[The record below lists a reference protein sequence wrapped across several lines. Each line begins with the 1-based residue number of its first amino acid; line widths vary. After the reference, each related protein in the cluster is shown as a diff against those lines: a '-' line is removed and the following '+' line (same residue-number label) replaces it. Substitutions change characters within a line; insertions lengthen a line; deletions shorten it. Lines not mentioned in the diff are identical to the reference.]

1 MQKTAGP
8 QLNQAREDFNK
19 RVSRKS
25 MLGKSKKVQW
35 ESCPALSMN
44 SRKATPSKIS
54 INFVKN

>member
-35 ESCPALSMN
+35 ESKRRFCNILTA
-44 SRKATPSKIS
+44 KIY
-54 INFVKN
+54 N